1 MCFIVFLMF
10 LAVQVSTVPVRGSA
24 FGHKVRR
31 NSYNGQTSVVQT
43 KISGTSATVSKDMG
57 NFREQLRDPFVYNHV
72 QLTLPSSTDKNS
84 DETHSNLR
92 TNSPRR
98 IRRSFFPLKAPVV
111 IQEIRNNHLT
121 NCNEWE
127 DRHYCHNDGKCAY
140 IPQLDLKTCRS
151 VTLLVF
157 MPHL

>member
-1 MCFIVFLMF
+1 MCFIVFLML

-24 FGHKVRR
+24 FGHKTMRH
-31 NSYNGQTSVVQT
+31 SFNGQTPVVRT
-43 KISGTSATVSKDMG
+43 KIPGASATVSKNMG
-57 NFREQLRDPFVYNHV
+57 YFREQQRDPYVYNHV
-72 QLTLPSSTDKNS
+72 QFTLPSSSEKNS
-84 DETHSNLR
+84 DQTHSNVR
-92 TNSPRR
+92 TKSLRR

-111 IQEIRNNHLT
+111 IQEIRNSHLT

-151 VTLLVF
+151 VTLCF
-157 MPHL
+157 ATS